1 MAPDAPVAPAAGRP
15 RQLSLRVKLA
25 WCVLAPVLAAALLEF
40 LVAALDIAPRRA
52 QPMAVW
58 NARRDGELD
67 ADDGHHRFHERWLWE
82 LRPGAEIDGEVINDD
97 CMRGPQ
103 IPREPRPKLRI
114 AAIGES
120 VTFGMGVHAGEAWPA
135 VLEQL
140 LRDRGL
146 DVQVLNFGVI
156 GYTLAQGRELYL
168 GRASAWE
175 PDVLLVCF
183 PCVNEAANATDGFND
198 LVKMQIVKRRS
209 FELRMFLDRF
219 ASVRWLASVLGKS
232 LAPEA
237 LVEGSPNPRA
247 PRVNVADFAG
257 LIGQL
262 QDETRARGCSLVLVS
277 AARSQ
282 RGEAAQPAA
291 LEYTAALERS
301 AAQLSIPLADAH
313 AAFAAA
319 AATEDELYLDAWH
332 PTPEGHR
339 VYAATVAAALDRAGL
354 SVPEDGR

>member
-1 MAPDAPVAPAAGRP
+1 MLAPLFAAGVFE
-15 RQLSLRVKLA
+15 LI
-25 WCVLAPVLAAALLEF
+25 
-40 LVAALDIAPRRA
+40 VAALDIAPRRA
-52 QPMAVW
+52 QPLLVW
-58 NARRDGELD
+58 NARRDSELD
-67 ADDGHHRFHERWLWE
+67 AAEGLHRFQDRWLWE
-82 LRPGAEIDGEVINDD
+82 PRPGVEFDGEVINDD
-97 CMRGPQ
+97 CMRGPP

-120 VTFGMGVHAGEAWPA
+120 VTFGMGVHAAEAWPA
-135 VLEQL
+135 VLEQR

-156 GYTLAQGRELYL
+156 GYTIAQGRELYL

-183 PCVNEAANATDGFND
+183 PCVNEAAIATDGFND
-198 LVKMQIVKRRS
+198 IVKMEIVKRRS

-237 LVEGSPNPRA
+237 LVEGAPNLRA

-257 LIGQL
+257 FIGQL
-262 QDETRARGCSLVLVS
+262 RDETRARGCSLVLVS

-291 LEYTAALERS
+291 REYTAALERS
-301 AAQLSIPLADAH
+301 AAQLSIPLADAR

-319 AATEDELYLDAWH
+319 TASEDELYLDAWH

-339 VYAATVAAALDRAGL
+339 LYAATIAAALDRAGL
-354 SVPEDGR
+354 SVLEGTR